1 MSFAGHVFDMIRR
14 NKEDRDNLRR
24 LRQQAKG
31 DPRLHTAAH
40 RPTLS
45 LEEFE
50 EIQHQ
55 TKVREKEEQRYY
67 SRMLVRVAVVGLAIL
82 LLLFLASKFIL

>member
-31 DPRLHTAAH
+31 TPRLHTTPH
-40 RPTLS
+40 RPSIS

-50 EIQHQ
+50 EIQQQ
-55 TKVREKEEQRYY
+55 TKAREIEEQRYY
-67 SRMLVRVAVVGLAIL
+67 SRMWVRIALVGLAIL
-82 LLLFLASKFIL
+82 LLLLIVSKLGA

>member
-31 DPRLHTAAH
+31 DPRLNTAVH

-45 LEEFE
+45 
-50 EIQHQ
+50 
-55 TKVREKEEQRYY
+55 R
-67 SRMLVRVAVVGLAIL
+67 RV
-82 LLLFLASKFIL
+82 